1 MQADAETGDPRAA
14 APTVTVRGDAVVRV
28 EPDEAVLWI
37 TLSAL
42 AAAPG
47 PALADVAARSVG
59 LVALLDELGVPKAD
73 RSTTGVTVFEDVD
86 HTPQGRRPLGH
97 RATSQVA
104 VRLSA
109 PDLIGRLVAR
119 ATDDLAARIDG
130 PHWQIAPGNP
140 ARLDAARLAAAD
152 ARRKAAAYA
161 EGAGARLGPLI
172 RLTEPE
178 DGGGP
183 VVKMARMPHRVAAD
197 AMQVEAGEHEVAA
210 SIRATFELH
219 PG

>member
-1 MQADAETGDPRAA
+1 MPGNAEVHDARAA
-14 APTVTVRGDAVVRV
+14 APTITVRGDAVVRV

-47 PALADVAARSVG
+47 PALADVSARSGG
-59 LVALLDELGVPKAD
+59 LVALLDEIGVPKAD

-86 HTPQGRRPLGH
+86 HTPQGRRTLGH

-104 VRLSA
+104 VRLTA
-109 PDLIGRLVAR
+109 PDLIGLLVAR
-119 ATDDLAARIDG
+119 ATDDMSARIDG

-140 ARLDAARLAAAD
+140 ARLEAARRAAAD
-152 ARRKAAAYA
+152 ARRKAEAYA
-161 EGAGARLGPLI
+161 EGVGATLGPLV
-172 RLTEPE
+172 RMAEP
-178 DGGGP
+178 DNGP
-183 VVKMARMPHRVAAD
+183 VFAKAGVPHRVMAAD
-197 AMQVEAGEHEVAA
+197 AMHVQPGEHEVAA
-210 SIRATFELH
+210 SIVATFELH